1 MENQFVATDSG
12 YDFLSLV
19 LASGLLVLTFSLV
32 PSAVPVKDPA
42 STQPVT
48 TEILLLIG
56 TYTS

>member
-12 YDFLSLV
+12 NDFVLV
-19 LASGLLVLTFSLV
+19 LVLSFSLV